1 MKNLSDF
8 VTAITPTYV
17 SKAIY
22 TGGRILSGQHKIYA
36 LCNNEIVIY
45 SIKDKAV
52 VQKIRHVNFHTKIR
66 KMNKSLTLVW
76 IQLKKVSSLTAIIT

>member
-1 MKNLSDF
+1 MDDITRGDPVLKNLSDF

-45 SIKDKAV
+45 CIKDKTV
-52 VQKIRHVNFHTKIR
+52 LQKIKHVFFLSISR
-66 KMNKSLTLVW
+66 KMNKL
-76 IQLKKVSSLTAIIT
+76 